1 MATLNAEETEG
12 GGGKD
17 FRALRPHARGPYL
30 ILIKSQV
37 VRHDVVFGGSVA
49 AVALDAVDVEGEGV
63 AQDVAHGQGEVEAVL
78 LAEAVEHVED
88 RAAGRLVG
96 LQEHEVGVGP
106 AGAQRGPL
114 DVGGVEQQARSR
126 LDAAERGE
134 RRESE
139 SVSPD
144 ARTL

>member
-1 MATLNAEETEG
+1 MV
-12 GGGKD
+12 
-17 FRALRPHARGPYL
+17 
-30 ILIKSQV
+30 S
-37 VRHDVVFGGSVA
+37 HDVEVQDSGPLVTFDPVG
-49 AVALDAVDVEGEGV
+49 VEQQGV
-63 AQDVAHGQGEVEAVL
+63 PQLVAHRQGEAEAVL